1 MILSSSQLRALQ
13 ERNDEELRK
22 GKYAKYGYPAH
33 TIQDLLRTIE
43 AVKKEKKKWKQ
54 LAQERGQAL
63 RDIAELTRKAGLH
76 SEADDDEALPL

>member
-1 MILSSSQLRALQ
+1 MILSSSQLRALK

-33 TIQDLLRTIE
+33 TIQDLLQTID

-54 LAQERGQAL
+54 LAQERGRVLQEVASL
-63 RDIAELTRKAGLH
+63 IVKAAPAGLDP
-76 SEADDDEALPL
+76 DDDL